1 MYLTLHCSGH
11 FLFPQNTSLVS
22 AVYWMDIQL
31 LATWLVEVVFDYSW
45 YATAELP
52 TVLTGAL
59 RRRRELRRSEEFAV
73 HIYVLPASY
82 TEDKHRAH
90 LFPWHHLRL
99 QDIVES
105 ASEINNS

>member
-1 MYLTLHCSGH
+1 M
-11 FLFPQNTSLVS
+11 
-22 AVYWMDIQL
+22 
-31 LATWLVEVVFDYSW
+31 VFDYSW

-59 RRRRELRRSEEFAV
+59 RRRELRRSEEFAV

-105 ASEINNS
+105 ASEINNSSKNSFHHKTCLLRAYVGFLLDCFEAGDKDSK